1 MICYRFVV
9 YDLAVDQA
17 GQTLFSCS
25 MDGSLI
31 LSYCKQCLQRKI
43 KYICFGRYKKVFFQG
58 EIKSWW
64 LGGLRSGPP
73 SCVNR
78 AIQTVGLWQ
87 LWWQRWCLQG
97 PVGDGVGGGMGGGEE
112 AGQQETGPVTVR
124 KLLFRDNSLFAG
136 DEAGSLCRSQLNQGV
151 STNKEVKALTFISG
165 GLPTWN
171 WKTKWNTTLR
181 SGAWLLTRLPR

>member
-1 MICYRFVV
+1 
-9 YDLAVDQA
+9 
-17 GQTLFSCS
+17 
-25 MDGSLI
+25 
-31 LSYCKQCLQRKI
+31 
-43 KYICFGRYKKVFFQG
+43 
-58 EIKSWW
+58 
-64 LGGLRSGPP
+64 
-73 SCVNR
+73 
-78 AIQTVGLWQ
+78 
-87 LWWQRWCLQG
+87 
-97 PVGDGVGGGMGGGEE
+97 MGGGEE